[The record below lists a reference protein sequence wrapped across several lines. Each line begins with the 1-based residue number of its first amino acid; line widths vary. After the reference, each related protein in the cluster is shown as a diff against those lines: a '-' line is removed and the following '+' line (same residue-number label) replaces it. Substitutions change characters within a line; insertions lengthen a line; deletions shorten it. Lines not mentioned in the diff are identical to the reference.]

1 MTREAFIKELD
12 KEGYSYEIEGDKVIV
27 DVGDNVY
34 LEFLTSLPSSGVEFR
49 NRGIVNLKSLKS
61 IPPGVEFRNI
71 DGDVLLRSII
81 DGWIWEWEG
90 NIEGISSNT
99 LFNGMIK
106 RGMFL

>member
-1 MTREAFIKELD
+1 MTREEFIKVLD

-27 DVGDNVY
+27 DADGGNVY
-34 LEFLTSLPSSGVEFR
+34 LELLTSLPSGVEFW

-61 IPPGVEFRNI
+61 IPPGVEFWNI
-71 DGDVLLRSII
+71 NGDVLLRSII

-90 NIEGISSNT
+90 SIKGISPNR

-106 RGMFL
+106 RGIMK